1 MEPHITFEAHGNYV
15 LGLRFTRDGRTLIS
29 SGMDAL
35 VKLWDTSSWNEKA
48 VFTGHHN
55 SVNAFAL
62 SPDETILAT
71 SSSDTTVRLWSFPD
85 GAVLNTL
92 LDQKKVAS
100 GVTFSPDG
108 KWIASIYY
116 GGRAVIWDF
125 QGNPHTAIKTGL
137 KNLAC
142 AAFSPDSQ
150 LLAVGGLG
158 GDLTVWA
165 APDGTELQRLPGH
178 EDAVMAARFLS
189 DGSQLVSFSYR
200 GVVRFWDTRTWQV
213 LRSWQIQGGR
223 GFTFSPDESW
233 MAFSAPSCVQI
244 YSTGAGQLDRQL
256 SVSTPVVN
264 GLAFSPDGSLLAA
277 GAADRKIRI
286 FQLKSN

>member
-1 MEPHITFEAHGNYV
+1 MEPQITFEAHGNYV
-15 LGLRFTRDGRTLIS
+15 LGLHFTRDGRTLVS

-35 VKLWDTSSWNEKA
+35 VKLWDTSSWQEKA
-48 VFTGHHN
+48 AFSGHHN
-55 SVNAFAL
+55 SVNGFAL
-62 SPDETILAT
+62 SPDEALLAT

-85 GAVLNTL
+85 GQLLNTL
-92 LDQKKVAS
+92 VDQKKVAS
-100 GVTFSPDG
+100 GVSFSPDG

-116 GGRAVIWDF
+116 GGRAVIWDL
-125 QGNPHTAIKTGL
+125 QGNPHTIIESGL

-142 AAFSPDSQ
+142 AAYSPDSQ
-150 LLAVGGLG
+150 LLAIGGLG
-158 GDLTVWA
+158 SELTVWS
-165 APDGTELQRLPGH
+165 APDGTELYRLPGH
-178 EDAVMAARFLS
+178 EDAVMSARFLS

-244 YSTGAGQLDRQL
+244 YSTSTGQLDRQL

-264 GLAFSPDGSLLAA
+264 GMAFSPDGSLLAA

-286 FQLKSN
+286 FQLMSN